1 MSVNFTKRI
10 LAYLIDLLFLGSI
23 IIFIYQ
29 FIPEPKAVTD
39 LQTDIAVL
47 NEEYLNR
54 QIETSSYLRNYS
66 NLIYDVDQKQVIFPI
81 INFITIFLYFVIVPF
96 LLQGQTIGKY
106 IMKIKIESK
115 KKKLSIFTL
124 TVRNL
129 IVNGLGYLI
138 LSFLAL
144 LFVPKNMYL
153 YVISI
158 LGIIQ
163 LGLVITSAFMIIY
176 RKDKKGIQ
184 DILTNTKV
192 VKK

>member
-39 LQTDIAVL
+39 LQIDIAVL

>member
-29 FIPEPKAVTD
+29 FIPEPKVVTD

-54 QIETSSYLRNYS
+54 QIETSSYLRSYS

-106 IMKIKIESK
+106 IMKIRIESNK
-115 KKKLSIFTL
+115 EKLSIFTL

>member
-29 FIPEPKAVTD
+29 FIPELKAVTD

-54 QIETSSYLRNYS
+54 QIETSNYLQNYS
-66 NLIYDVDQKQVIFPI
+66 NLIYDVDQEQVIFPI
-81 INFITIFLYFVIVPF
+81 INFITLFLYFVIVPF

-115 KKKLSIFTL
+115 KEKLSIFSL
-124 TVRNL
+124 IVRNL

-163 LGLVITSAFMIIY
+163 LGLVIASAFMIIY
-176 RKDKKGIQ
+176 RKDKRGIQ